1 MGIVTE
7 ILTLLNR
14 SQQRARAKAQ
24 TSTQNKGAWL
34 EQVSDLAT
42 LRRLLQEMNH
52 FLEGA
57 EGKAENRYSQA
68 QEQEL
73 LDSEHAGDLEA
84 AHKLADERQLFEA
97 NDVGTIKGLLM
108 RFKADAFGEA
118 WRRLPVERRKELEA
132 AKKRDGQTTQETAR
146 TPPPD

>member
-1 MGIVTE
+1 MGNRVGIITE

-14 SQQRARAKAQ
+14 SQQRARVKAQ
-24 TSTQNKGAWL
+24 TSTQNKAAWL
-34 EQVSDLAT
+34 DQVNDLAT
-42 LRRLLQEMNH
+42 LRRLLQEMNR

-73 LDSEHAGDLEA
+73 LDSEHADDLTA
-84 AHKLADERQLFEA
+84 AKKLADERMLFED

-118 WRRLPVERRKELEA
+118 WRRLPAERRMELDA
-132 AKKRDGQTTQETAR
+132 AKRKK
-146 TPPPD
+146 